1 MNTEPAFLNESE
13 NIYTGLEEKAK
24 AIYNYTLAVNAYQTI
39 RRNYGL
45 GCFMSQAD
53 IHALG
58 FIEDSPGITAK
69 QLAELTFKTKGT
81 ISTTLSHLE
90 HDGYIEQRINPDNRR
105 ERNLYLTEKGRL
117 ISRQHI
123 AYDRKTTAEYI
134 TELTEHCTD
143 QEINAFF
150 KVLYY
155 RTEWVKKTIIREK
168 GSGIPNKTDKSC
180 VRQIK

>member
-1 MNTEPAFLNESE
+1 MKTESTFTNQSD
-13 NIYTGLEEKAK
+13 NIYADLEGKAK
-24 AIYNYTLAVNAYQTI
+24 AIYNYTLVVNAYQAL

-45 GCFMSQAD
+45 GYFMSQAD
-53 IHALG
+53 IHTLS
-58 FIEDSPGITAK
+58 FIEENPGMTAK
-69 QLAELTFKTKGT
+69 QLTELTFKTKGT

-105 ERNLYLTEKGRL
+105 ERNLYLTEKGKL
-117 ISRQHI
+117 VCKQHTT
-123 AYDRKTTAEYI
+123 YDRQTTAEYLA
-134 TELTEHCTD
+134 ELAENCTA

-168 GSGIPNKTDKSC
+168 NADTSI
-180 VRQIK
+180 VIK